1 MNHFGFLKSFFQ
13 LFSLAF
19 TLLLFCQPLQAKLF
33 KNSYVSFEVPD
44 SWKCKPFGTNWV
56 CHDEFQEKKV
66 EALITS
72 TAKIAGS
79 LDTREQYLNYLK
91 QEKTWYTNKKEQI
104 SSKKLT
110 EAKEVFI
117 NKYPWVDGIH
127 KNSEVK
133 SYISRYVGTVCCKDS
148 SSKLGILIVLSA
160 HEDHYTKYSPLFI
173 KAINSLR
180 VLNIEEALVKVR
192 ASEAM
197 NRANNMANYVDSLLG
212 DEEEALIDEED
223 NFLGLKLSPFNLA
236 LLIIGLIALSALWLL
251 KKKRKRRKKRRKG
264 RRKK

>member
-1 MNHFGFLKSFFQ
+1 M
-13 LFSLAF
+13 
-19 TLLLFCQPLQAKLF
+19 
-33 KNSYVSFEVPD
+33 
-44 SWKCKPFGTNWV
+44 
-56 CHDEFQEKKV
+56 

-91 QEKTWYTNKKEQI
+91 REKTWYTNKKEQI

-110 EAKEVFI
+110 EAKEVFL
-117 NKYPWVDGIH
+117 NKYPWVDGVH

-148 SSKLGILIVLSA
+148 SSQLGILIVLSA
-160 HEDHYTKYSPLFI
+160 HEDHYTKYSPIFI

-180 VLNIEEALVKVR
+180 VLDIEKAVVKVR
-192 ASEAM
+192 THEAM
-197 NRANNMANYVDSLLG
+197 NRSDDMTDYIGEILG
-212 DEEEALIDEED
+212 EEKPLIDED
-223 NFLGLKLSPFNLA
+223 SFLGLNLSPTSLA
-236 LLIIGLIALSALWLL
+236 LLIMGLIALSFLL
-251 KKKRKRRKKRRKG
+251 LLRKKRKGKKKRKRG

>member
-1 MNHFGFLKSFFQ
+1 MTCFNFLKSFWKLSQ
-13 LFSLAF
+13 LVFISVFLSQSLHA
-19 TLLLFCQPLQAKLF
+19 QLF
-33 KNSYVSFEVPD
+33 KNSYVSFEIPD
-44 SWKCKPFGTNWV
+44 TWKCKPFGTNWV
-56 CHDEFQEKKV
+56 CHDALQEKKV

-104 SSKKLT
+104 TSKKLT
-110 EAKEVFI
+110 EAKEAFI
-117 NKYPWVDGIH
+117 NKYPWVDSIH

-160 HEDHYTKYSPLFI
+160 HEDHYTKYSSLFI
-173 KAINSLR
+173 KAINSLK
-180 VLNIEEALVKVR
+180 VLDIGKAIVKVR

-197 NRANNMANYVDSLLG
+197 NEANDMAGYIDSLLT
-212 DEEEALIDEED
+212 EEEPLMDKEG
-223 NFLGLKLSPFNLA
+223 FLGLNLSSESMA
-236 LLIIGLIALSALWLL
+236 LLILGLIALSTLFLL
-251 KKKRKRRKKRRKG
+251 RRKKRKKKRKHRRRKK
-264 RRKK
+264 

>member
-1 MNHFGFLKSFFQ
+1 MSSSNFFKPLLSLF
-13 LFSLAF
+13 LFSF
-19 TLLLFCQPLQAKLF
+19 LLLFCQPLFAQTF
-33 KNSYVSFEVPD
+33 KNDYVSFEIPD
-44 SWKCKPFGTNWV
+44 TWKCKPFGTNWV
-56 CHDEFQEKKV
+56 CHDELQESKV

-91 QEKTWYTNKKEQI
+91 QEKNWRTNEQEPVT
-104 SSKKLT
+104 SQKLT

-133 SYISRYVGTVCCKDS
+133 SYISRYVGTVCCEDS

-173 KAINSLR
+173 KAVNSLK
-180 VLNIEEALVKVR
+180 LQDIEKAAIKVR
-192 ASEAM
+192 ANEAL
-197 NRANNMANYVDSLLG
+197 NQSNNMANYMEGLFSEEEPLR
-212 DEEEALIDEED
+212 DEEG
-223 NFLGLKLSPFNLA
+223 FLGLNLSPTNMAVLILA
-236 LLIIGLIALSALWLL
+236 LLALSALFLL
-251 KKKRKRRKKRRKG
+251 RKKKRKRKRRS
-264 RRKK
+264 RRR